1 MGKEHASG
9 IGRVDW
15 LKVWDVIKM
24 ACADYGDD
32 MEAYLCWLGVRLP
45 NCVELYWTSR
55 KRAVILRGRKGP
67 KPVLALG
74 DLKHGDEICSIMEKP
89 SH

>member
-1 MGKEHASG
+1 MEKEYTSG
-9 IGRVDW
+9 IGRIDW
-15 LKVWDVIKM
+15 LTVWNVIEM

-32 MEAYLCWLGVRLP
+32 MKVYLCWLSVRLP

-55 KRAVILRGRKGP
+55 ERAVILRGRKGP
-67 KPVLALG
+67 KPVLIFR
-74 DLKHGDEICSIMEKP
+74 DLKYGDKICSIMEKP